1 MPSRQDITHFSQNLW
16 RNMNIRIYGG
26 AGWPLLV
33 FPTQDAMCD
42 NYENFGMIDE
52 LAEYIDKGQLQLFCV
67 DTVDWE
73 SWSNN
78 YGDKVLRA
86 EFQENYFRYIVEEVV
101 PLIHEYNHSDRR
113 PLTTGCSMGATH
125 AAIVFLRRPDLFE
138 GVIAFSGCYDA
149 HYFFGAWMNNTLYD
163 NSPAT
168 FMPNLP
174 PDHHYIR
181 EYNQRVIIFCVGQG
195 AWEDEGIRTTRIMDE
210 AFRSKGIAAWCD
222 FWGFDVNHDW
232 PWWKKMYH
240 YFLPHVL
247 NHCRNHGLED

>member
-1 MPSRQDITHFSQNLW
+1 MPSRYDINHFSNHLW
-16 RNMNIRIYGG
+16 RSMNIRVYGTK
-26 AGWPLLV
+26 GWPLLV

-52 LAEYIDKGQLQLFCV
+52 LAEYIDNGQFQLFCV

-73 SWSNN
+73 SWSDN

-86 EFQENYFRYIVEEVV
+86 ERQENYYRYITEEVV
-101 PLIHEYNHSDRR
+101 PLIHEHNQRDWR

-138 GVIAFSGCYDA
+138 GVIGFSGCYDA

-168 FMPNLP
+168 FMPNLDP
-174 PDHHYIR
+174 AHPYIR
-181 EYNQRVIIFCVGQG
+181 LYNQRVIVFCVGQG
-195 AWEDEGIRTTRIMDE
+195 AWEDEGIRTQRILDE
-210 AFRSKGIAAWCD
+210 SFRAKGIAAWCD

-232 PWWKKMYH
+232 PWWKKMYQ

-247 NHCRNHGLED
+247 NHCRVHGLED